1 VNGGLAF
8 GTSWYAATA
17 HASPP
22 RAALAGDVRADVAI
36 IGGGATGLSAA
47 LHLAE
52 RGAGVVLLEG
62 GRIGHGA
69 SGRNGG
75 QIIPGLRLGA
85 ADLVARFGAERGAA
99 LFHLALSA
107 RDMVVARIA
116 RHGIACDF
124 ALTGHLTTA
133 VRAGDLDDF
142 AREAEAADRLGY
154 PALRVLTAAQAQ
166 AAVASPSHGALLDA
180 GGGHFHTL
188 NYTLGLAR
196 AAEAAGAVLHE
207 ASPATRLARAASA
220 AGGGMVLHTPAGRVT
235 AAQVILAGDALLEGL
250 SARVN
255 GRIMPVANYI
265 VTTDVLPDGGASLI
279 PGNEAVS
286 DSRFVVNYFRRT
298 PDGRLMFGG
307 GERYTPRPPADMAA
321 FVRPFLERSFPMLA
335 GVGIAHAWG
344 GLVSIT
350 RSRLPDIG
358 RDGGLLWA
366 HGYSGQ
372 GAVLSTL
379 GGALLAEAALGD
391 ESRFSQFAAVAP
403 PAFPGGRLLSGP
415 LHVLGMLWYA
425 LRDRTG

>member
-1 VNGGLAF
+1 MSIASGH
-8 GTSWYAATA
+8 SWYAATA
-17 HASPP
+17 AASPRRP
-22 RAALAGDVRADVAI
+22 ALAGDTHADVAI

-47 LHLAE
+47 LHLAQ
-52 RGAGVVLLEG
+52 RGASVVLLEAAS
-62 GRIGHGA
+62 IGHGA

-75 QIIPGLRLGA
+75 QIIPGLRQGA
-85 ADLVARFGAERGAA
+85 GDLLANFGAERGAA

-107 RDMVVARIA
+107 RDLVVDLVA
-116 RHGIACDF
+116 RHGIDCDL

-133 VRAGDLDDF
+133 VRPRDLDGF
-142 AREAEAADRLGY
+142 AREAAAAARLGY
-154 PALRVLTAAQAQ
+154 HRMAVLDAGAAR
-166 AAVASPSHGALLDA
+166 AAVASPAHGALLDE

-196 AAEAAGAVLHE
+196 AAAAAGAQLFE
-207 ASPATRLARAASA
+207 ASPVTRLQRR
-220 AGGGMVLHTPAGRVT
+220 AGGVALHTAAGRVT
-235 AAQVILAGDALLEGL
+235 AAHAILAGDALLGPL
-250 SARVN
+250 HQRVN
-255 GRIMPVANYI
+255 SRIMPVANYI
-265 VTTDVLPDGGASLI
+265 VTTAPLPDGGAGLI
-279 PGNEAVS
+279 PGNHAVS

-307 GERYTPRPPADMAA
+307 GERYSPRPPADMAE

-335 GVGIAHAWG
+335 GVAISHAWG

-358 RDGGLLWA
+358 RDGPLLWA

-379 GGALLAEAALGD
+379 GGALLAEAVAGD
-391 ESRFSQFAAVAP
+391 DSRFGQFAAAAP
-403 PAFPGGRLLSGP
+403 AGFPGGQMLRGP

>member
-1 VNGGLAF
+1 VNDALAF
-8 GTSWYAATA
+8 AASWYAATA
-17 HASPP
+17 HPAPLRP
-22 RAALAGDVRADVAI
+22 ALMGETRADVAI
-36 IGGGATGLSAA
+36 VGGGATGLSAA

-52 RGAGVVLLEG
+52 CGLRVLLLEG

-85 ADLVARFGAERGAA
+85 ADLVARFGQERSKA

-107 RDMVVARIA
+107 RDLVVDLVAR
-116 RHGIACDF
+116 HDIACDL
-124 ALTGHLTTA
+124 ALTGHLVTA
-133 VRAGDLDDF
+133 VHPRDLDDF
-142 AREAEAADRLGY
+142 AREAEAAGRLGY
-154 PALRVLTAAQAQ
+154 GKISVLDAPAAR

-196 AAEAAGAVLHE
+196 AAEHAGAILHE
-207 ASPATRLARAASA
+207 TSPVIRLERRAN
-220 AGGGMVLHTPAGRVT
+220 GVTLHMPSGRVQ
-235 AAQVILAGDALLEGL
+235 AGQVILAGDALLGPL
-250 SARVN
+250 SARVHS
-255 GRIMPVANYI
+255 RIMPVANYI
-265 VTTDVLPDGGASLI
+265 VTTDVLPDGGAALI
-279 PGNEAVS
+279 PGNQAVS

-307 GERYTPRPPADMAA
+307 GERYSPRAPADMAA

-335 GVGIAHAWG
+335 GVGLVHAWG

-350 RSRLPDIG
+350 RSRLPDLG
-358 RDGGLLWA
+358 RDGPILWA

-379 GGALLAEAALGD
+379 GGALLAEAASG
-391 ESRFSQFAAVAP
+391 ERSRFDQFAAIAP
-403 PAFPGGRLLSGP
+403 PGFPGGALLRGP

-425 LRDRTG
+425 LRDQMG

>member
-1 VNGGLAF
+1 MNGPLAF
-8 GTSWYAATA
+8 ERSWYAATA
-17 HASPP
+17 QASPQQS
-22 RAALAGDVRADVAI
+22 ALNGDASADVVV
-36 IGGGATGLSAA
+36 IGGGATGVSAA

-52 RGAGVVLLEG
+52 RGARVVLLEAAQ
-62 GRIGHGA
+62 IGHGA

-75 QIIPGLRLGA
+75 QIIPGLRQGA
-85 ADLVARFGAERGAA
+85 AELLGNFGEVRGAA

-107 RDMVVARIA
+107 RGLVVDLIA
-116 RHGIACDF
+116 RHGIACDL

-133 VRAGDLDDF
+133 VRPSDLAGF
-142 AREAEAADRLGY
+142 ADEAAAAARLGY
-154 PALRVLTAAQAQ
+154 HDMSVLDAGAARG
-166 AAVASPSHGALLDA
+166 AVANPNHGALLDA

-188 NYTLGLAR
+188 NYTLGLAQ
-196 AAEAAGAVLHE
+196 AAAAAGARLHA
-207 ASPATRLARAASA
+207 ASPALRLERR
-220 AGGGMVLHTPAGRVT
+220 AGGVIVHTPAGRVL
-235 AAQVILAGDALLEGL
+235 AAQAILAGDALLGPL
-250 SARVN
+250 HARVN
-255 GRIMPVANYI
+255 SRIMPVANYI
-265 VTTDVLPDGGASLI
+265 VTTAPLPGGGAGLI
-279 PGNEAVS
+279 PGNQAVS

-335 GVGIAHAWG
+335 GVAIDHAWG

-350 RSRLPDIG
+350 RSRLPDLG
-358 RDGGLLWA
+358 RDGPLLWA

-391 ESRFSQFAAVAP
+391 SSRFDQFADVAP
-403 PAFPGGRLLSGP
+403 PGFPGGQLLKGP

-425 LRDRTG
+425 LRDRTA

>member
-1 VNGGLAF
+1 VNDSLAF
-8 GTSWYAATA
+8 ASSWYAATA
-17 HASPP
+17 HVAPSH
-22 RAALAGDVRADVAI
+22 AALAGDTQADVAI

-52 RGAGVVLLEG
+52 RGTSVVLLEA

-85 ADLVARFGAERGAA
+85 ADLVARFGVERGGA

-107 RDMVVARIA
+107 RDLVVDLVA
-116 RHGIACDF
+116 RHGIDCDL

-133 VRAGDLDDF
+133 VRPRDLDDF
-142 AREAEAADRLGY
+142 AQEATAAAWLGY
-154 PALRVLTAAQAQ
+154 DGLSVLDAPAAQT
-166 AAVASPSHGALLDA
+166 AVASPSHGALLDA

-196 AAEAAGAVLHE
+196 AAAAAGARLHE
-207 ASPATRLARAASA
+207 GSPVTRLERR
-220 AGGGMVLHTPAGRVT
+220 AGGVVLHTSAGRVT
-235 AAQVILAGDALLEGL
+235 AAQAIMAGDALLGPL
-250 SARVN
+250 SACVHS
-255 GRIMPVANYI
+255 RIMPVANYI
-265 VTTDVLPDGGASLI
+265 VTTDRLPDGAAALI
-279 PGNEAVS
+279 PGNQAVS

-307 GERYTPRPPADMAA
+307 GERYSPRPPADMAA

-335 GVGIAHAWG
+335 GISIAHAWG

-358 RDGGLLWA
+358 RDGALLWA

-391 ESRFSQFAAVAP
+391 ETRFGQFAAVAP
-403 PAFPGGRLLSGP
+403 AGFPGGALLRGP

-425 LRDRTG
+425 LRDRMG

>member
-1 VNGGLAF
+1 MNDDLAF
-8 GTSWYAATA
+8 DRSWYAATA
-17 HASPP
+17 HPAAPHP
-22 RAALAGDVRADVAI
+22 ALAGAVQADVAI
-36 IGGGATGLSAA
+36 VGGGATGLCAA

-52 RGAGVVLLEG
+52 RGASVVLLEAA
-62 GRIGHGA
+62 RIGHGA

-85 ADLVARFGAERGAA
+85 GELVARYGEARGAA

-107 RDMVVARIA
+107 RDLVAELAA
-116 RHGIACDF
+116 RHGIECDL

-133 VRAGDLDDF
+133 VRQRDLDDF
-142 AREAEAADRLGY
+142 AAEAEVAARLGY
-154 PALRVLTAAQAQ
+154 GGLSVLDGAAAQK
-166 AAVASPSHGALLDA
+166 AVASPSHGALLDA

-188 NYTLGLAR
+188 NYTLGLGR
-196 AAEAAGAVLHE
+196 AAVAAGAHLFE
-207 ASPATRLARAASA
+207 ASPALRLERQ
-220 AGGGMVLHTPAGRVT
+220 GGGITVHTPRGRVQ
-235 AAQVILAGDALLEGL
+235 AGQVVLAGDALLGPL
-250 SARVN
+250 SQRVHS
-255 GRIMPVANYI
+255 RIMPVANYI
-265 VTTDVLPDGGASLI
+265 VTTDVLPDGGAGLI
-279 PGNEAVS
+279 PGNQAVS

-335 GVGIAHAWG
+335 GVGLAHAWG

-350 RSRLPDIG
+350 RSRLPDVG
-358 RDGGLLWA
+358 RDGPLLWA

-379 GGALLAEAALGD
+379 GGALLAEAVLGD
-391 ESRFSQFAAVAP
+391 ESRFSQFAAAAP
-403 PAFPGGRLLSGP
+403 PGFPGGQFLRGP

-425 LRDRTG
+425 LRDRMG

>member
-1 VNGGLAF
+1 MSDSPAF
-8 GTSWYAATA
+8 AQSWYAATA
-17 HASPP
+17 HAAPVH
-22 RAALAGDVRADVAI
+22 AVLAGDCHADVAI

-47 LHLAE
+47 LHLAQ
-52 RGAGVVLLEG
+52 RGASVVLLEAA
-62 GRIGHGA
+62 RIGHGA

-85 ADLVARFGAERGAA
+85 ADLVTRFGAEQGGA

-107 RDMVVARIA
+107 RDLVVDLVA
-116 RHGIACDF
+116 RHGIDCDL

-133 VRAGDLDDF
+133 VRQRDLDDF
-142 AREAEAADRLGY
+142 ARDAEAAAKLGHY
-154 PALRVLTAAQAQ
+154 GLSVLDAPAAQ
-166 AAVASPSHGALLDA
+166 AAVASPSHGAMLDA

-196 AAEAAGAVLHE
+196 AAAAAGACLHE
-207 ASPATRLARAASA
+207 HSPVSRLEQRT
-220 AGGGMVLHTPAGRVT
+220 GGVVLQTAAGRVT
-235 AAQVILAGDALLEGL
+235 AAQAIMAGDALLGPL
-250 SARVN
+250 NARVHS
-255 GRIMPVANYI
+255 RIMPIANYI
-265 VTTDVLPDGGASLI
+265 VTTDVLPDGGAALI
-279 PGNEAVS
+279 PGNQAVS

-298 PDGRLMFGG
+298 ADGRLMFGG
-307 GERYTPRPPADMAA
+307 GERYSPRPPADMAA

-358 RDGGLLWA
+358 RDGPVLWA

-391 ESRFSQFAAVAP
+391 ETRFAQFASVAP
-403 PAFPGGRLLSGP
+403 PGFPGGALLRGP

-425 LRDRTG
+425 LRDRAG

>member
-1 VNGGLAF
+1 MNGSLAF
-8 GTSWYAATA
+8 DRSWYAATA
-17 HASPP
+17 HAAPAH
-22 RAALAGDVRADVAI
+22 AALAGDTRADVAV

-47 LHLAE
+47 LHLAQ
-52 RGAGVVLLEG
+52 RGASVVLLEAG
-62 GRIGHGA
+62 SIGHGA

-85 ADLVARFGAERGAA
+85 ADLVARFGMERGGA

-107 RDMVVARIA
+107 RDLVVDLIN
-116 RHGIACDF
+116 RHSIDCDL

-133 VRAGDLDDF
+133 VRRQDLDDF
-142 AREAEAADRLGY
+142 AHEAEAAARLGY
-154 PALRVLTAAQAQ
+154 HGLSVFEAHAAR
-166 AAVASPSHGALLDA
+166 AAVASPNHGALLDA

-188 NYTLGLAR
+188 NYTQGLAR
-196 AAEAAGAVLHE
+196 AAASAGACLHE
-207 ASPATRLARAASA
+207 HSPVTRLERRE
-220 AGGGMVLHTPAGRVT
+220 GGVVLYTPAGNVT
-235 AAQVILAGDALLEGL
+235 AKQAIVAGDALLGPL
-250 SARVN
+250 NQRVN
-255 GRIMPVANYI
+255 SRIMPVANYI
-265 VTTDVLPDGGASLI
+265 VTTDVLPDGGAGLI
-279 PGNEAVS
+279 PGNQAVS

-307 GERYTPRPPADMAA
+307 GERYSPRPPADMAQ
-321 FVRPFLERSFPMLA
+321 FVRPFLERSFPTLA

-358 RDGGLLWA
+358 RDGPLLWA

-379 GGALLAEAALGD
+379 GGALLAEAAQGD

-403 PAFPGGRLLSGP
+403 AGFPGGQLLKGP

>member
-1 VNGGLAF
+1 MNDALAF
-8 GTSWYAATA
+8 AASWYAATA
-17 HASPP
+17 QPSPP
-22 RAALAGDVRADVAI
+22 RPALVGDVRADVAI
-36 IGGGATGLSAA
+36 VGGGATGLSAA

-52 RGAGVVLLEG
+52 RGARVVLLEG

-85 ADLVARFGAERGAA
+85 ADLVARFGLERGSA
-99 LFHLALSA
+99 LFQLALSA
-107 RDMVVARIA
+107 RDLMVDRIA
-116 RHGIACDF
+116 RHDIACD
-124 ALTGHLTTA
+124 LTLSGHLLTA
-133 VRAGDLDDF
+133 VRPRDLDDF
-142 AREAEAADRLGY
+142 AHEAEAAARLGY
-154 PALRVLTAAQAQ
+154 AGMAVLDATAAG
-166 AAVASPSHGALLDA
+166 AAVANPNHGALLDA

-196 AAEAAGAVLHE
+196 AAETAGAILHE
-207 ASPATRLARAASA
+207 ASPVTRLQRQ
-220 AGGGMVLHTPAGRVT
+220 AGGVAVHTQAGRVLAT
-235 AAQVILAGDALLEGL
+235 QAILAGDALLGPL
-250 SARVN
+250 NGRVHS
-255 GRIMPVANYI
+255 RIMPVANYI
-265 VTTDVLPDGGASLI
+265 ITTDVLPDGGAGLI
-279 PGNEAVS
+279 PGNQAVS

-307 GERYTPRPPADMAA
+307 GERYSPRPPDDMAA

-350 RSRLPDIG
+350 RSRLPDLG
-358 RDGGLLWA
+358 RDGPVLWA

-379 GGALLAEAALGD
+379 GGALLAEAATGD
-391 ESRFSQFAAVAP
+391 ASRFDQFAAIAP
-403 PAFPGGRLLSGP
+403 PGFPGGTLLRGP

-425 LRDRTG
+425 MRDQIG

>member
-1 VNGGLAF
+1 MNDSLAF
-8 GTSWYAATA
+8 AQSWYAATA
-17 HASPP
+17 HAGPP
-22 RAALAGDVRADVAI
+22 HAALAGDCQADVAI

-47 LHLAE
+47 LHLAQ
-52 RGAGVVLLEG
+52 RGASVALLEA

-85 ADLVARFGAERGAA
+85 ADLVARFGAEQGGA

-107 RDMVVARIA
+107 RDLVVDLVA
-116 RHGIACDF
+116 RHGIDCDL

-133 VRAGDLDDF
+133 VRPRDLDDF
-142 AREAEAADRLGY
+142 AREAEAAARLGY
-154 PALRVLTAAQAQ
+154 RGLSVLEAPAAQ
-166 AAVASPSHGALLDA
+166 AAVASSSHGALLDA

-196 AAEAAGAVLHE
+196 AAAAAGAHLREHNAV
-207 ASPATRLARAASA
+207 TRLERAAS
-220 AGGGMVLHTPAGRVT
+220 GVRLHTPNGIVT
-235 AAQVILAGDALLEGL
+235 AAQAIVAGDALLGPL
-250 SARVN
+250 NARVHS
-255 GRIMPVANYI
+255 RIMPVANYI
-265 VTTDVLPDGGASLI
+265 VTTDVLPDGGAGLI
-279 PGNEAVS
+279 PGNQAVS

-307 GERYTPRPPADMAA
+307 GERYSPRPPADMAA

-335 GVGIAHAWG
+335 GIRIAHAWG

-358 RDGGLLWA
+358 RDGPVLWA

-391 ESRFSQFAAVAP
+391 ETRFTPFAAVAP
-403 PAFPGGRLLSGP
+403 PGFPGGALLRGP

>member
-1 VNGGLAF
+1 MNDSLAF
-8 GTSWYAATA
+8 DQSWYAATA
-17 HASPP
+17 HAAPAH
-22 RAALAGDVRADVAI
+22 AAIAGERQADVAI

-47 LHLAE
+47 LHLAQ
-52 RGAGVVLLEG
+52 RGASVVLLEA

-85 ADLVARFGAERGAA
+85 ADLVARFGAEQGGA

-107 RDMVVARIA
+107 RDLVVDLVA
-116 RHGIACDF
+116 RHGIDCDL

-133 VRAGDLDDF
+133 VRPRDLDDF
-142 AREAEAADRLGY
+142 AQEAEAAARLGY
-154 PALRVLTAAQAQ
+154 HGLSVLDAPAAQ

-196 AAEAAGAVLHE
+196 AAAAAGAHLHE
-207 ASPATRLARAASA
+207 HSAVTRLERAAS
-220 AGGGMVLHTPAGRVT
+220 GVRLHTPKGIVT
-235 AAQVILAGDALLEGL
+235 AAQAIVAGDALLGPL
-250 SARVN
+250 NARVHS
-255 GRIMPVANYI
+255 RIMPVANYI
-265 VTTDVLPDGGASLI
+265 ITTDVLPDGGAGLI
-279 PGNEAVS
+279 PGNQAVS

-307 GERYTPRPPADMAA
+307 GERYSPRPPADMAA

-335 GVGIAHAWG
+335 GIGIAHAWG

-358 RDGGLLWA
+358 RDGPVLWA

-391 ESRFSQFAAVAP
+391 ESRFTPFAAVAP
-403 PAFPGGRLLSGP
+403 SGFPGGALLRGP

>member
-1 VNGGLAF
+1 MSESLAF
-8 GTSWYAATA
+8 AQSWYAATA
-17 HASPP
+17 HAAPTH
-22 RAALAGDVRADVAI
+22 AALTGDRQADVAI

-47 LHLAE
+47 LHLAQ
-52 RGAGVVLLEG
+52 RGASVVLMEA

-85 ADLVARFGAERGAA
+85 NDLVARFGAEQGGA

-107 RDMVVARIA
+107 RDLVVNLVAQ
-116 RHGIACDF
+116 HGIACDLV
-124 ALTGHLTTA
+124 LTGHLTTA
-133 VRAGDLDDF
+133 VRPDDLDKF
-142 AREAEAADRLGY
+142 AREAEAAVRLGY
-154 PALRVLTAAQAQ
+154 HGLSVLDAPAAQ
-166 AAVASPSHGALLDA
+166 AAVVSSSHGALLDT

-196 AAEAAGAVLHE
+196 AAVTAGAQLHE
-207 ASPATRLARAASA
+207 TTPVMRLERRT
-220 AGGGMVLHTPAGRVT
+220 GGVILHTSTGRVT
-235 AAQVILAGDALLEGL
+235 AAQAIVAGDALLGPL
-250 SARVN
+250 DRRVHS
-255 GRIMPVANYI
+255 RIMPVANYI
-265 VTTDVLPDGGASLI
+265 VTTDRLPDGGAGLI
-279 PGNEAVS
+279 PGNQAVS

-307 GERYTPRPPADMAA
+307 GERYSPRPPADMAA

-335 GVGIAHAWG
+335 GIGIAHAWG

-358 RDGGLLWA
+358 RDGPLLWA

-379 GGALLAEAALGD
+379 GGALLAEAAMG
-391 ESRFSQFAAVAP
+391 ETSRFNQFGAVAP
-403 PAFPGGRLLSGP
+403 MGFPGGQLLRGP

>member
-1 VNGGLAF
+1 MNDGLAF
-8 GTSWYAATA
+8 DQSWYAATA
-17 HASPP
+17 HASPSH
-22 RAALAGDVRADVAI
+22 AALAGDTQADVAI

-47 LHLAE
+47 LHLAQQ
-52 RGAGVVLLEG
+52 GASVVLLEA

-85 ADLVARFGAERGAA
+85 ADLVARFGAERGGA

-107 RDMVVARIA
+107 RDLVVDLVA
-116 RHGIACDF
+116 RHGIDCDL
-124 ALTGHLTTA
+124 ALTGHLLTA
-133 VRAGDLDDF
+133 VRPRDLDDF
-142 AREAEAADRLGY
+142 AREAEAAARLGY
-154 PALRVLTAAQAQ
+154 DGLSVLDATAGQ
-166 AAVASPSHGALLDA
+166 AAVASPSHGGLLDA

-196 AAEAAGAVLHE
+196 AAAAAGARPHE
-207 ASPATRLARAASA
+207 HSAVTRLERR
-220 AGGGMVLHTPAGRVT
+220 AGGVVLHTAAGRVT
-235 AAQVILAGDALLEGL
+235 AAQAIMAGDALLGQL
-250 SARVN
+250 NARVHS
-255 GRIMPVANYI
+255 RIMPVANYI
-265 VTTDVLPDGGASLI
+265 VTTDVLPDGGAALI
-279 PGNEAVS
+279 PGNQAVS

-307 GERYTPRPPADMAA
+307 GERYSPRPPADMAQ

-335 GVGIAHAWG
+335 GIGIAQAWG

-358 RDGGLLWA
+358 RDGPLLWA

-391 ESRFSQFAAVAP
+391 ETRFTQFAAVAP
-403 PAFPGGRLLSGP
+403 AGFPGGALLRGP

>member
-1 VNGGLAF
+1 MNDSLAF
-8 GTSWYAATA
+8 DQSWYAATA
-17 HASPP
+17 HAAPAH
-22 RAALAGDVRADVAI
+22 AALAGDTQADVAI
-36 IGGGATGLSAA
+36 IGGGATGLSSA
-47 LHLAE
+47 LHLAQQ
-52 RGAGVVLLEG
+52 GASVVLLEA

-85 ADLVARFGAERGAA
+85 ADLVARFGVERGGA

-107 RDMVVARIA
+107 RDLVVDLVA
-116 RHGIACDF
+116 RHGIDCDL
-124 ALTGHLTTA
+124 ALTGHLLTA
-133 VRAGDLDDF
+133 VRPRDLDDF
-142 AREAEAADRLGY
+142 AHETEAAARIGY
-154 PALRVLTAAQAQ
+154 HGLSVLDAPAAQ

-196 AAEAAGAVLHE
+196 AAAASGAQLHE
-207 ASPATRLARAASA
+207 HSAVNRLERRE
-220 AGGGMVLHTPAGRVT
+220 GGVVLHTAAGRVT
-235 AAQVILAGDALLEGL
+235 AAQAIVAGDALLGPL
-250 SARVN
+250 NARVHS
-255 GRIMPVANYI
+255 RIMPVANYI
-265 VTTDVLPDGGASLI
+265 VTTDVLPDGGAGLI
-279 PGNEAVS
+279 PGNQAVS

-307 GERYTPRPPADMAA
+307 GERYSPRPPADMAA
-321 FVRPFLERSFPMLA
+321 FVQPFLERSFPMLA

-358 RDGGLLWA
+358 RDGPVLWA

-391 ESRFSQFAAVAP
+391 ETRFIPFAAVAP
-403 PAFPGGRLLSGP
+403 PGFPGGALLRGP

>member
-1 VNGGLAF
+1 MNDSLAF
-8 GTSWYAATA
+8 AASWYAATA
-17 HASPP
+17 HAAPTH
-22 RAALAGDVRADVAI
+22 AALAGDTQADVAI

-52 RGAGVVLLEG
+52 RGASVVLLEA

-85 ADLVARFGAERGAA
+85 ADLVARFGAERGGA

-107 RDMVVARIA
+107 RDLVVDLVAQ
-116 RHGIACDF
+116 HGIDCDL

-133 VRAGDLDDF
+133 VRQRDQDDF
-142 AREAEAADRLGY
+142 AHEAKAAARLGY
-154 PALRVLTAAQAQ
+154 HGLSVLDAPAAQ

-196 AAEAAGAVLHE
+196 AAAAAGARLHE
-207 ASPATRLARAASA
+207 SSPVTRLERR
-220 AGGGMVLHTPAGRVT
+220 AGGVELHTPTGIVT
-235 AAQVILAGDALLEGL
+235 AAQAIVAGDALLGPL
-250 SARVN
+250 NARVHS
-255 GRIMPVANYI
+255 RIMPVANYI
-265 VTTDVLPDGGASLI
+265 VTTDVLPDGGAALI
-279 PGNEAVS
+279 PGNQAVS

-307 GERYTPRPPADMAA
+307 GERYSPHPPADMAA

-335 GVGIAHAWG
+335 GVGITHAWG

-358 RDGGLLWA
+358 RNGPLLWA

-379 GGALLAEAALGD
+379 GGALLAEAAMG
-391 ESRFSQFAAVAP
+391 ESSRFHQFAAVAP
-403 PAFPGGRLLSGP
+403 SGFPGGSLLRGP

-425 LRDRTG
+425 LRDRMG

>member
-1 VNGGLAF
+1 MNDSLAF
-8 GTSWYAATA
+8 AQSWYAATA
-17 HASPP
+17 HTSPP
-22 RAALAGDVRADVAI
+22 RPVLAGDRQADVAI

-47 LHLAE
+47 LHLAQ
-52 RGAGVVLLEG
+52 RGASVVLLEA

-85 ADLVARFGAERGAA
+85 ADLMARLGAERGGA

-107 RDMVVARIA
+107 RDLVVDLVA
-116 RHGIACDF
+116 RHGIDCDL

-133 VRAGDLDDF
+133 VRPRDLDDF
-142 AREAEAADRLGY
+142 AREAEAAARLGY
-154 PALRVLTAAQAQ
+154 HGLSVLNTHAAQ
-166 AAVASPSHGALLDA
+166 AAVASPSHGAILDA

-196 AAEAAGAVLHE
+196 AAATAGARLHE
-207 ASPATRLARAASA
+207 ASPVNWLERR
-220 AGGGMVLHTPAGRVT
+220 AGGVALHTAAGRVT
-235 AAQVILAGDALLEGL
+235 AAQAIVAGDALLGPL
-250 SARVN
+250 NARIHS
-255 GRIMPVANYI
+255 RIMPVANYI

-279 PGNEAVS
+279 PGNQAVS

-307 GERYTPRPPADMAA
+307 GERTSPRPPADMAA

-335 GVGIAHAWG
+335 GIGIAHAWG

-358 RDGGLLWA
+358 RDGPLLWA

-379 GGALLAEAALGD
+379 GGALLAEAAQGD
-391 ESRFSQFAAVAP
+391 ESRFARFAAAAP
-403 PAFPGGRLLSGP
+403 PGFPGGALLRGP